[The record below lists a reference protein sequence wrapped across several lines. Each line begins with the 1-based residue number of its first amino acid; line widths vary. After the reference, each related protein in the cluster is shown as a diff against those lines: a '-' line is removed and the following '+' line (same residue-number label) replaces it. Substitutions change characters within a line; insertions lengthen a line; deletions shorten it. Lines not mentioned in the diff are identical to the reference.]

1 MTRAKMEKSV
11 FVFFISNYQSRALLK
26 SNKLTPDYSITG
38 S

>member
-11 FVFFISNYQSRALLK
+11 FVFISNYQSRALLK